1 MESFFSRFKNAL
13 VLIAILL
20 AQTIALATQINRA
33 ADPADPDG
41 HKVRLLRLWA
51 IALISP
57 FERMT
62 SASGRGIHDTW
73 SNYIYLRNVR
83 QQNLDLQ
90 KQVDR
95 LRLQQAALAQD
106 ALEGQRLRK
115 LLEFRQNYAAA
126 TVAAQVIG
134 TSGTDQSRLLTLNKG
149 SNDGL
154 KPDMAVITPTGI
166 VGKLRDVFPGTSQL
180 LLISDPTAGAGVIFS
195 STRIHAI
202 LRGSPAGRIQI
213 SNLTPDSRIKTGETI
228 LTSGGDGVFPRG
240 LPVGTIESIV
250 LDPAHQPYTLIT
262 VHPAVDLNQLD
273 EVLVVTG
280 TAALEALNLTQQ
292 QQDLAADPLAHAA
305 DVSAE
310 RLPSLHDDKAP
321 TNPGDKAADATP
333 PPDNS
338 TQLVPKPKPVVHPD
352 RYSPGA
358 APAASELTPGA
369 PRPKENL

>member
-20 AQTIALATQINRA
+20 AQTIALATQIDRA
-33 ADPADPDG
+33 ADPSQPDG
-41 HKVRLLRLWA
+41 PKVRLLRLWA

-57 FERMT
+57 FERVSNAT
-62 SASGRGIHDTW
+62 GRGIRESWT
-73 SNYIYLRNVR
+73 NYVYLRNVR

-95 LRLQQAALAQD
+95 LRLQEAALAQD
-106 ALEGQRLRK
+106 AQEGQRLRT
-115 LLEFRQNYAAA
+115 LLEFRQNYAAS
-126 TVAAQVIG
+126 TVAAQIIG
-134 TSGTDQSRLLTLNKG
+134 SSGTDQSRLLTLNKG
-149 SNDGL
+149 SKDGL

-166 VGKLRDVFPGTSQL
+166 VGKLRDVFPNTSQL
-180 LLISDPTAGAGVIFS
+180 LLISDPTAGAGVIFA

-202 LRGSPAGRIQI
+202 LHGSPVGRILI
-213 SNLTPDSRIKTGETI
+213 TNLTPDSRIKQGETV

-240 LPVGTIESIV
+240 LPVGTIESIA

-262 VHPAVDLNQLD
+262 LHPAVDLNQLD

-310 RLPSLHDDKAP
+310 RLPSIHDDKSPAP
-321 TNPGDKAADATP
+321 PADGTDPATP

-338 TQLVPKPKPVVHPD
+338 TQLVPKPKPVLHPD

-358 APAASELTPGA
+358 APAAAELTPGA
-369 PRPKENL
+369 PKPKENQ